1 MAQFSIPKGP
11 AMQTLNID
19 YFKGVDL
26 YNAAANVEPYRSPEA
41 PNMVRDEVGKV
52 RKRMGYR
59 TEHTFPARIN
69 GVWEL
74 DGVQVVHAGTC
85 LYRTTGAAEQAEGG
99 SSVPAGYTLLRE
111 GLADSRSKGVQFG
124 GKLYLLD
131 GKQYLVFDG
140 STVQPV
146 SEAATVPTIIISRDP
161 DGGGTPYQPLNLIG
175 TKWTEQFLGKDS
187 VKVYQLTAQD
197 LDETPVTAW
206 ILQKDGTWT
215 EKKEGTDFTVDR
227 KLGKVT
233 FSAAPGASPVTGMD
247 NVKITASKERE
258 GYAGRIDHCDI
269 AAVYGVGGSPD
280 RLFLSGDPDRPNLD
294 YYSAFNDPAM
304 FGDTWY
310 SQLGQDD
317 ARVMGYTVIGDCL
330 AAHKS
335 AGADGRNIILRRG
348 ALDGKGEAVFQIVN
362 TLQGEGAVSKHAFA
376 RLGSEPLFLTKLGVY
391 AITSEELTGEKYSQQ
406 RSLYLSSAI
415 QGETELSDA
424 AAFTWRDFYLLAGKE
439 RLYLLDGLQ
448 KQYEKNAPY
457 SNFQYEGYY
466 WENIWARVLWE
477 KDGGA
482 VVRDQRRAA
491 VPLPRQRGR
500 PGELQRRWEGHRRL
514 LGHTGPVGKALLE
527 EQDLSVSVGAAG
539 RSGGDG
545 GEDLRAEEGAVEP
558 GL

>member
-1 MAQFSIPKGP
+1 MP
-11 AMQTLNID
+11 
-19 YFKGVDL
+19 
-26 YNAAANVEPYRSPEA
+26 
-41 PNMVRDEVGKV
+41 
-52 RKRMGYR
+52 
-59 TEHTFPARIN
+59 
-69 GVWEL
+69 
-74 DGVQVVHAGTC
+74 
-85 LYRTTGAAEQAEGG
+85 GG
-99 SSVPAGYTLLRE
+99 STTAT
-111 GLADSRSKGVQFG
+111 SR
-124 GKLYLLD
+124 
-131 GKQYLVFDG
+131 
-140 STVQPV
+140 
-146 SEAATVPTIIISRDP
+146 RC
-161 DGGGTPYQPLNLIG
+161 
-175 TKWTEQFLGKDS
+175 
-187 VKVYQLTAQD
+187 
-197 LDETPVTAW
+197 
-206 ILQKDGTWT
+206 
-215 EKKEGTDFTVDR
+215 
-227 KLGKVT
+227 
-233 FSAAPGASPVTGMD
+233 TGW
-247 NVKITASKERE
+247 
-258 GYAGRIDHCDI
+258 
-269 AAVYGVGGSPD
+269 AVRRTGCSC
-280 RLFLSGDPDRPNLD
+280 SGDPDRPNLD

-466 WENIWARVLWE
+466 WENIRARVLWE
-477 KDGGA
+477 KDGALWFGTSDGRLCRFHA
-482 VVRDQRRAA
+482 NVDDPERAQRR
-491 VPLPRQRGR
+491 RK
-500 PGELQRRWEGHRRL
+500 GHRRL

-527 EQDLSVSVGAAG
+527 KQDLSVSVGAAG